1 MSMRMGSPYLSV
13 IVPVYNEE
21 ENVASVAAEVAGVLD
36 RATLDYE
43 ILFVNDCSSDGTGV
57 RLDELRRA
65 NPRLRALH
73 LARKTGQSGALY
85 AGLRAARGEVIATLD
100 GDGQNDPADIL
111 RLLERLRRG
120 DVAMVCGWRTQRR
133 DSLVKRISARIANR
147 VRNWV
152 TADGVHDTGACPRVF
167 TRAVA
172 EAMIAFNGMHRF
184 MPALALMGGFKITE
198 MPVAHRQRR
207 HGVSKYGIGGRLL
220 RGLFDLVGVL
230 WLRRRVVRPV
240 VERES

>member
-1 MSMRMGSPYLSV
+1 MGNPYLSV
-13 IVPVYNEE
+13 VVPVYNEE
-21 ENVASVAAEVAGVLD
+21 ENVASVAAETAEALD

-43 ILFVNDCSSDGTGV
+43 VIFVNDRSSDATGA
-57 RLDELRRA
+57 RLDALHRL
-65 NPRLRALH
+65 NPRIRALH
-73 LARKTGQSGALY
+73 LARNIGQSGALY
-85 AGLRAARGEVIATLD
+85 AGLRAARGEVLATLD
-100 GDGQNDPADIL
+100 GDGQNDPADIP
-111 RLLERLRRG
+111 RMLERLRQG

-133 DSLVKRISARIANR
+133 DSLKKKISGRIANC

-152 TADGVHDTGACPRVF
+152 THDGVHDTGACPRVF

-184 MPALALMGGFKITE
+184 MPALAMMSGFQITE
-198 MPVAHRQRR
+198 RPVAHRPRR
-207 HGVSKYGIGGRLL
+207 HGVSKYGVGRRFW
-220 RGLFDLVGVL
+220 RGLFDLAGVL